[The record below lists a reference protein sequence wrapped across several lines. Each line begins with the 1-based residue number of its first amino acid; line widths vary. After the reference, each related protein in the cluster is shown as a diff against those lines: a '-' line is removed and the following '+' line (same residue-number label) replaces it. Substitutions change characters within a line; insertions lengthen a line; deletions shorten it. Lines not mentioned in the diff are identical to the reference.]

1 LINLDEREAASLDCE
16 RLRDYRNSKNPFC
29 KRLGIYV
36 EELRPG
42 YARVVKTVTE
52 EDLNPVNVPHGGVYF
67 SMADTACGS
76 AVVAHGNVAVTINCS
91 FSFLKSAKPGDVLTA
106 EARELQGGKSICV
119 LEASVTGQEG
129 ELFAAGIFTFRRTD
143 RPIEDLL

>member
-1 LINLDEREAASLDCE
+1 MDCE
-16 RLRDYRNSKNPFC
+16 QLRAYRNARNPFG

-52 EDLNPVNVPHGGVYF
+52 EDLNPVNIPHGGVYF

-76 AVVAHGNVAVTINCS
+76 AVAAHENVAVTINCS
-91 FSFLKSAKPGDVLTA
+91 FSFLKSAKAGDTLTA
-106 EARELQGGKSICV
+106 EAREL
-119 LEASVTGQEG
+119 
-129 ELFAAGIFTFRRTD
+129 
-143 RPIEDLL
+143 